1 MGNNNGRMIVYGKTD
16 KNSAM
21 YAAMFGGCLDKTDP
35 KQTERKVEQKKVPQA
50 AQKITI
56 GHPEIGGENSKGA
69 KPNLTPTAYSRLADV
84 KSNFQKGKKSGGK
97 FQNLGK
103 IQLSPEELDTK
114 ARTKTMYKV
123 QNIFKD
129 LGDTVARTT
138 LGYLLE
144 YTETERRD
152 GSEIVLHIEQDLDG
166 SPTSVIMSEEGDY
179 LYEYIESQDS
189 PKDTRRFVQQLVA
202 QANAKVKANGFE
214 IAFNGKNVFAKGD
227 KKVCVYMKWALVDL
241 LLKIYDEDDEWD
253 E

>member
-21 YAAMFGGCLDKTDP
+21 YTAMFGGRSDKNDS
-35 KQTERKVEQKKVPQA
+35 KKTEQKVEQKKVSQA

-56 GHPEIGGENSKGA
+56 GHPEIGEKNFKALNPNFLPRPNSPSA
-69 KPNLTPTAYSRLADV
+69 NV
-84 KSNFQKGKKSGGK
+84 KLNFQKGNKPGTGHKDWK
-97 FQNLGK
+97 TQFT
-103 IQLSPEELDTK
+103 PEELDIK
-114 ARTKTMYKV
+114 ARTKTMYNV

-144 YTETERRD
+144 YTETERCD
-152 GSEIVLHIEQDLDG
+152 GSEIVLHIEQDLQG
-166 SPTSVIMSEEGDY
+166 PQTNIIVSEEGDY

-189 PKDTRRFVQQLVA
+189 PKDMRRFVQQFVG
-202 QANAKVKANGFE
+202 QANAKAKAKGFE
-214 IAFNGKNVFAKGD
+214 ITFDGKNVFAKGD

>member
-1 MGNNNGRMIVYGKTD
+1 MGNNSSRMIVYGKTD

-21 YAAMFGGCLDKTDP
+21 YAAMFGGRSDKTDS
-35 KQTERKVEQKKVPQA
+35 KKTEQKVEQKKAPQA
-50 AQKITI
+50 AQKIMTR
-56 GHPEIGGENSKGA
+56 HPEIGEENSKGT
-69 KPNLTPTAYSRLADV
+69 KPNFTPTTYSRSANV
-84 KSNFQKGKKSGGK
+84 KSNFQKGGKSGGK
-97 FQNLGK
+97 FQNPGK

-114 ARTKTMYKV
+114 ARTKTMYNV

-144 YTETERRD
+144 YTEIEKCD
-152 GSEIVLHIEQDLDG
+152 GSEIVLHIEQDIQG
-166 SPTSVIMSEEGDY
+166 SQTNIIMSEEGDH

-189 PKDTRRFVQQLVA
+189 PKDTRRFVQQLVG
-202 QANAKVKANGFE
+202 QANAKALKKNFE
-214 IAFNGKNVFAKGD
+214 ITFDGKNVFAKGD

-241 LLKIYDEDDEWD
+241 LLKVYDEDDVWD

>member
-1 MGNNNGRMIVYGKTD
+1 MGNNNGRMIIYGKTD

-21 YAAMFGGCLDKTDP
+21 YAAMFGDRSDKTDS
-35 KQTERKVEQKKVPQA
+35 KKTEQKVEQKKVPQA

-56 GHPEIGGENSKGA
+56 QHPEMGGENSKGA
-69 KPNLTPTAYSRLADV
+69 KPNFTPTAYSRSANV
-84 KSNFQKGKKSGGK
+84 KSNFQKGEKSGGK
-97 FQNLGK
+97 FQNPGK

-114 ARTKTMYKV
+114 ARTKTMHNV

-144 YTETERRD
+144 YTETERCD
-152 GSEIVLHIEQDLDG
+152 GSEITLHIEQDLQG
-166 SPTSVIMSEEGDY
+166 PQTSVIMSEEGDY

-189 PKDTRRFVQQLVA
+189 PKDTRHFIQQFVA
-202 QANAKVKANGFE
+202 QANAKAKSKGFK
-214 IAFNGKNVFAKGD
+214 IAFDGKNVFVKGD
-227 KKVCVYMKWALVDL
+227 KKVCIYMKWALVDL
-241 LLKIYDEDDEWD
+241 LLKIYDEDDECD

>member
-1 MGNNNGRMIVYGKTD
+1 MGNDNGRMIVYGKTD

-21 YAAMFGGCLDKTDP
+21 YAAMFGGRSDKNDS
-35 KQTERKVEQKKVPQA
+35 KKTEQKAEQKKAPQV
-50 AQKITI
+50 AQKIAI

-69 KPNLTPTAYSRLADV
+69 RSNFTPTAYSRSANV
-84 KSNFQKGKKSGGK
+84 KSNFQKGEKSGGK
-97 FQNLGK
+97 FQNPGK

-114 ARTKTMYKV
+114 ARTKTMYNV

-138 LGYLLE
+138 LGYLLG
-144 YTETERRD
+144 YTETERCD
-152 GSEIVLHIEQDLDG
+152 GSEIVLHIEQDLQG
-166 SPTSVIMSEEGDY
+166 PQTSIIMSEEGDY

-189 PKDTRRFVQQLVA
+189 PKDTRRFVQQAVA
-202 QANAKVKANGFE
+202 QANAKALRKDFE
-214 IAFNGKNVFAKGD
+214 ITFDGKNVFAKGD

>member
-1 MGNNNGRMIVYGKTD
+1 MGNNSSRMIVYGKTD

-21 YAAMFGGCLDKTDP
+21 YAAMFGGRSDKTDS
-35 KQTERKVEQKKVPQA
+35 KKTEQKVEQKKAPQA

-56 GHPEIGGENSKGA
+56 QHPEMGGENSKGA
-69 KPNLTPTAYSRLADV
+69 KPNFTPTTYSRSANV
-84 KSNFQKGKKSGGK
+84 KSNFQKGEKSGGK
-97 FQNLGK
+97 FQNPGK

-114 ARTKTMYKV
+114 ARTKTMYNV

-144 YTETERRD
+144 YTETERYD
-152 GSEIVLHIEQDLDG
+152 GSEILLHIEQDLKG
-166 SPTSVIMSEEGDY
+166 SQTGIIMYEEGDY

-189 PKDTRRFVQQLVA
+189 PKDTRNFIYQLVA
-202 QANAKVKANGFE
+202 QANQKAAKKGF
-214 IAFNGKNVFAKGD
+214 IITFNGKNVFAKGD

-241 LLKIYDEDDEWD
+241 LLKIYDEDDAWD

>member
-1 MGNNNGRMIVYGKTD
+1 MGNNSSRMIVYGETN

-21 YAAMFGGCLDKTDP
+21 YAAMFGGRSDKTDS
-35 KQTERKVEQKKVPQA
+35 KKTEQKV

-56 GHPEIGGENSKGA
+56 GHPEIGGEKPKGTQHNS
-69 KPNLTPTAYSRLADV
+69 TPTAYSRSANV
-84 KSNFQKGKKSGGK
+84 KSNFQKGEKSGGK
-97 FQNLGK
+97 FQNPGK

-114 ARTKTMYKV
+114 ARTKTMYNV

-144 YTETERRD
+144 YTETERCD
-152 GSEIVLHIEQDLDG
+152 GSEIVIHIEQDLQG
-166 SPTSVIMSEEGDY
+166 PQTSIIMSEEGNC

-189 PKDTRRFVQQLVA
+189 PKDIRCFVQQLVA
-202 QANAKVKANGFE
+202 QANVKAKAKGFE
-214 IAFNGKNVFAKGD
+214 ITFDGKNVFVKGD

-241 LLKIYDEDDEWD
+241 LLKVYDEDDMWNE
-253 E
+253 